1 MNRITKVS
9 VVAGI
14 TTAGMVIASCSSNPE
29 MSPAGRREQANQA
42 NIQDMRDRNQ
52 PVPQFPI
59 SEKRGV
65 AIDIA
70 KAQQQGVAT
79 MTFFFTQGV
88 PDPSFQCPSIGY
100 PLPGTTQL
108 TNPQQLIYASNG
120 SGGSAMETLHQMDPD
135 GTYVGETS
143 GMYVECVAP
152 NGKSYVVHDGLGT
165 PRTIGGPAHW
175 DYDKH
180 TIVLDGD
187 PTATTTKKVGP

>member
-1 MNRITKVS
+1 MNRPTKLAAAAGIVLT
-9 VVAGI
+9 VAGCGSAP
-14 TTAGMVIASCSSNPE
+14 TAND
-29 MSPAGRREQANQA
+29 REQANQSKV
-42 NIQDMRDRNQ
+42 QDMRDRNQ
-52 PVPQFPI
+52 PVPMFPN

-70 KAQQQGVAT
+70 TAQQKGVAT

-88 PDPSFQCPSIGY
+88 ADPSFQCPSIGF

-108 TNPQQLIYASNG
+108 TNPSQTVYAGNG
-120 SGGSAMETLHQMDPD
+120 QGGNSIAVLHQMDPD
-135 GTYVGETS
+135 GTYVGDTA

-175 DYDKH
+175 DYDRH
-180 TIVLDGD
+180 TIVLDGE
-187 PTATTTKKVGP
+187 PTATTQGKKVGP